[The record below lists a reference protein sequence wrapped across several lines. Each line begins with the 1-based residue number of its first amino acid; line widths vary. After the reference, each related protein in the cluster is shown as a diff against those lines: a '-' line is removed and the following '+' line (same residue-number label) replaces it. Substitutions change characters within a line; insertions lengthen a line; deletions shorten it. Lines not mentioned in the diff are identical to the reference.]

1 MSVYDAEEQQR
12 IDALKDWWAQWGTL
26 VFAGLIVFLVGIAG
40 AQGWRYYQKQ
50 QVVKAETLFVSVQK
64 VAQETAATKDWK
76 KLSAA
81 ATALADKYPSTFY
94 ATDAQLMAAK
104 AAFDGKDLAEARKHL
119 QWVVD
124 KGTASHQPIA
134 RVRLAAV
141 LLDEK
146 KYDDALKMLDGV
158 KGEGFVSLAAD
169 LKGDIFAAQ
178 GRRDE
183 ARAAYEVAV
192 DKADQRSPLK
202 PISQVKL
209 DAFGGASE
217 KPADKAAEAK
227 GDKGEKGEKGAKGE
241 KSNDKQADVKTDA
254 SGAKK

>member
-1 MSVYDAEEQQR
+1 MSVYDADEQQR
-12 IDALKDWWAQWGTL
+12 IDALKDWWAQWGNL
-26 VFAGLIVFLVGIAG
+26 VFAGLIVFLLGIAG

-50 QVVKAETLFVSVQK
+50 QVVDAEALFVSVQK

-76 KLSAA
+76 KLSSAA
-81 ATALADKYPSTFY
+81 SALADKYPSTFY

-104 AAFDGKDLAEARKHL
+104 AAFDGKDLGEAKKHL

-124 KGTASHQPIA
+124 KGVSSHQPIA

-183 ARAAYEVAV
+183 ARAAYEVAA

-202 PISQVKL
+202 PISQAKL

-217 KPADKAAEAK
+217 KPVEKKADARADKS
-227 GDKGEKGEKGAKGE
+227 GDKSGDKIGEKRGEQ
-241 KSNDKQADVKTDA
+241 QADAKADV

>member
-12 IDALKDWWAQWGTL
+12 IDALKDWWAQWGNL
-26 VFAGLIVFLVGIAG
+26 VFAGLIVFLLGIAG

-50 QVVKAETLFVSVQK
+50 QVVEAETLFVSVKK
-64 VAQETAATKDWK
+64 VAQEATATKDWK

-81 ATALADKYPSTFY
+81 ATALADKYPATFY

-104 AAFDGKDLAEARKHL
+104 AAFDAKELAEAKKHL

-124 KGTASHQPIA
+124 KGAASHQPIA

-141 LLDEK
+141 LLDEQ

-158 KGEGFVSLAAD
+158 NGDGFASLAAD
-169 LKGDIFAAQ
+169 MKGDIFAAQ

-192 DKADQRSPLK
+192 NKAEQRSPLK
-202 PISQVKL
+202 AISQSKL
-209 DAFGGASE
+209 DAFGGATE
-217 KPADKAAEAK
+217 KPADKTADAK
-227 GDKGEKGEKGAKGE
+227 SDKGA
-241 KSNDKQADVKTDA
+241 DKKTDVKPDS